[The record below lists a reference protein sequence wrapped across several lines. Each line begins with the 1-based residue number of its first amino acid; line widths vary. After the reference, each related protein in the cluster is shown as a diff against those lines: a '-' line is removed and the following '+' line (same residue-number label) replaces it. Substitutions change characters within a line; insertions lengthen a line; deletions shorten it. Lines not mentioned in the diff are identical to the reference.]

1 MVSLPW
7 IPGLSPK
14 LRKVFRNAGYKAV
27 FKSGAN
33 LRTILTSK
41 NKTKLPQNSH
51 PGVYKIYC
59 SCGKMYIGE
68 TGCKVSTRLQQH
80 QKDLLEKEKKK
91 TTSGVAEHACE
102 CDGTV
107 DWSKVETIKVEN
119 KRFERKVREALD
131 IQNNH
136 SNPREGGMN
145 QDYGQYVN
153 HTFWRPLMKHLQRKN
168 IAMTS

>member
-1 MVSLPW
+1 
-7 IPGLSPK
+7 
-14 LRKVFRNAGYKAV
+14 
-27 FKSGAN
+27 
-33 LRTILTSK
+33 
-41 NKTKLPQNSH
+41 
-51 PGVYKIYC
+51 
-59 SCGKMYIGE
+59 
-68 TGCKVSTRLQQH
+68 
-80 QKDLLEKEKKK
+80 LLEKEKKK

-119 KRFERKVREALD
+119 KRFERKVREALE

-153 HTFWRPLMKHLQRKN
+153 HTFWRPLMKHLQRK
-168 IAMTS
+168 TLQ

>member
-1 MVSLPW
+1 MVMMKGLYEKQSKSTKRKERKTKNQNKT
-7 IPGLSPK
+7 GLSPK

-119 KRFERKVREALD
+119 KRFERKVREALE
-131 IQNNH
+131 ITVILAK
-136 SNPREGGMN
+136 EE
-145 QDYGQYVN
+145 
-153 HTFWRPLMKHLQRKN
+153 
-168 IAMTS
+168 